1 MSSATVAASEVEPAR
16 ASKRLTVWQLLRR
29 SQTGLGAMLFL
40 GLLVLVAVF
49 APLLAPSSPEQTEL
63 GSNFLPPAAFSAESS
78 HVLGTDSLG
87 RDILSRVIYGS
98 RVSVVVGVVTVVLAG
113 TLGVALGLLAGYFG
127 GTIDDVISLV
137 VDVLLAFPFILLA
150 IVVMTVIGGGLLNV
164 IVVLAVTRWV
174 DFARVVRGETMSV
187 SGRDYVLAARAVG
200 ASHGRMIVRHVL
212 PNVVSPVIVI
222 ATFAVAQLI
231 VAEASLSF
239 LGVGVQPPT
248 PTWGGM
254 LADARGYLRTAWW
267 MATFPGLAIMLTVL
281 AVNFIGDWV
290 RDVLD
295 PRISD

>member
-1 MSSATVAASEVEPAR
+1 
-16 ASKRLTVWQLLRR
+16 
-29 SQTGLGAMLFL
+29 
-40 GLLVLVAVF
+40 
-49 APLLAPSSPEQTEL
+49 
-63 GSNFLPPAAFSAESS
+63 
-78 HVLGTDSLG
+78 
-87 RDILSRVIYGS
+87 
-98 RVSVVVGVVTVVLAG
+98 
-113 TLGVALGLLAGYFG
+113 
-127 GTIDDVISLV
+127 
-137 VDVLLAFPFILLA
+137 
-150 IVVMTVIGGGLLNV
+150 
-164 IVVLAVTRWV
+164 V